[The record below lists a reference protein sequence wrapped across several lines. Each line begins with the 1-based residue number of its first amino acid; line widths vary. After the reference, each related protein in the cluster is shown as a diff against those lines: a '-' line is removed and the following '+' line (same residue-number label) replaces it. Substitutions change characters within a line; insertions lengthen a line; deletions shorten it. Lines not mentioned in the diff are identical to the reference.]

1 MTDLNIIL
9 EIIKEIEQKEKI
21 INVTG
26 AKGKGI
32 GRIRVNKPHSV
43 SKNLGSSMSEEQGQE
58 KEEYEFKPVKISK
71 AFKRRKN
78 DN

>member
-32 GRIRVNKPHSV
+32 GRIR
-43 SKNLGSSMSEEQGQE
+43 
-58 KEEYEFKPVKISK
+58 
-71 AFKRRKN
+71 
-78 DN
+78 